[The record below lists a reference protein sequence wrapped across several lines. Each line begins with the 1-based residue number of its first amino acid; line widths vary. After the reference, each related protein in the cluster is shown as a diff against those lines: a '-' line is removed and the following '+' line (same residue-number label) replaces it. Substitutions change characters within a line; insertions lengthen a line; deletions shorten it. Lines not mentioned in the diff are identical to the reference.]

1 MNRFVIV
8 VFASAFV
15 TTCVKAQT
23 SSGNKMVGGSFSFT
37 SYSYSG
43 ASTNDGNTVSFSPGF
58 GYFIKDNFAIGTSL
72 ALSTTRNGTGAGK
85 STSSAFGLSPFAR
98 YYKFT
103 SNESF
108 AFFGEAGLSFGFGK
122 TDPAIGEITKSNS
135 IAFWLSP
142 GAAYFFNEHWALEL
156 SITGLVI
163 SSSNPDTRNDNNK
176 VTRVTFDVS
185 SWSPTLGFRYHF

>member
-1 MNRFVIV
+1 MNRFFILVI
-8 VFASAFV
+8 ASALV
-15 TTCVKAQT
+15 PTYLKAQT
-23 SSGNKMVGGSFSFT
+23 SSGNMMVGGSFSFN

-43 ASTNDGNTVSFSPGF
+43 ASTNDGNSVSFFPGF
-58 GYFIKDNFAIGTSL
+58 GYFIKENFAIGTSL
-72 ALSTTRNGTGAGK
+72 ALSSTRNGTGVEK
-85 STSSAFGLSPFAR
+85 STSSDFGISPFAR

-108 AFFGEAGLSFGFGK
+108 AFFGEAGMSFRFGK
-122 TDPAIGEITKSNS
+122 AVPAIGAVTKSNS

-163 SSSNPDTRNDNNK
+163 SAGNPDTSNDNNK
-176 VTRVTFDVS
+176 FTRVYFDLS
-185 SWSPTLGFRYHF
+185 SWSPVLGLRYHF